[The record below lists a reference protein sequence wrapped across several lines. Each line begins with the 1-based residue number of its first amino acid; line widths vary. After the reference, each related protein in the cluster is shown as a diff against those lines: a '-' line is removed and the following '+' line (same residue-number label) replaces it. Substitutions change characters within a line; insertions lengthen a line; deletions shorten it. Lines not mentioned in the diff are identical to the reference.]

1 MTKKCLFSRLGK
13 LESARPASSET
24 DALYQANLAWSRE
37 QDAALALVASAR
49 ALAGGPLDWRAT
61 AASKS
66 PPNRAPDR
74 PPGDPF
80 AVPAFPTAGV
90 PQPGSRLF
98 DLDASKSGPGT
109 RPAFDEKQRKQ
120 AELRALR
127 DKLQGYQLTSA
138 EAWALMNKH
147 PELQIAEDWKEPTP
161 PPESEAG
168 PERLPWNPWGM
179 YVPSYASEEEKA
191 AVRAFG
197 GYVAGEDPPMGSD
210 RRGGKS

>member
-61 AASKS
+61 GVRDRAAGPRS
-66 PPNRAPDR
+66 RR
-74 PPGDPF
+74 PADPL
-80 AVPAFPTAGV
+80 ATPAFDPSAGLL
-90 PQPGSRLF
+90 QPGSRLF
-98 DLDASKSGPGT
+98 DLDASNTGPGAM
-109 RPAFDEKQRKQ
+109 PALDEKQRKL
-120 AELRALR
+120 AELRSLR
-127 DKLQGYQLTSA
+127 GKLTGYQLTSA
-138 EAWALMNKH
+138 EALALMNKH

-161 PPESEAG
+161 PPEPEAG

-197 GYVAGEDPPMGSD
+197 GYVAGEDPPVTNDGS
-210 RRGGKS
+210 GGKS